1 MQRFALQITTGESR
15 RFQWRIWHKDKPEGR
30 FEPFVH
36 SLPVYKT
43 YQDALDAGAV
53 MLARVA
59 GQPYENAAGNAMSD
73 DIDLHVDPAPAPR
86 FI

>member
-1 MQRFALQITTGESR
+1 MQRFAIQITTGESQR
-15 RFQWRIWHKDKPEGR
+15 CQWRIWHKDKPESR

-36 SLPVYKT
+36 SLPVYET
-43 YQDALDAGAV
+43 YQDAEAI

-73 DIDLHVDPAPAPR
+73 DIDLHVDPAPSPR